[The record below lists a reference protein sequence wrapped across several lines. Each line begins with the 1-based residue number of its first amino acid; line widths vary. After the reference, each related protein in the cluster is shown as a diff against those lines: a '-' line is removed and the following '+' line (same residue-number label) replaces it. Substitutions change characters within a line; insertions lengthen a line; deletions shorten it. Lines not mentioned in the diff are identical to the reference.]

1 MQTEIVEVTGH
12 ELENVVHKLNSKI
25 KEKEAD
31 GFEVASV
38 NHVVLSIPMREPE
51 ISMYAVLQKGF

>member
-38 NHVVLSIPMREPE
+38 NHVILSISMREPV